1 MDDVPSVDGSRALT
15 TQTDREK
22 LAMADNYD
30 QDARY
35 QAASLV
41 RQRKE
46 NLKKDRE
53 FLAEH
58 HPELLSELQDIFC
71 G

>member
-1 MDDVPSVDGSRALT
+1 MDDVPEVDGSRALT

-22 LAMADNYD
+22 LAMVDGYD

-41 RQRKE
+41 RQRKKQ
-46 NLKKDRE
+46 LRQDRE

-58 HPELLSELQDIFC
+58 HPELLAELQEVFC
-71 G
+71 E